1 MKKSL
6 STFLLPLFL
15 FISCETEISGPVETI
30 PEVTGV
36 QLGWIGYLSTSNV
49 GISGDTYYRVS
60 VWFTGETVPNT
71 LSSYPSY
78 SRTWNSYYGSWDY
91 NANEWF
97 FQYSCTEIELFQSEG
112 YFNYKYID
120 NGIEVVQSN
129 SISDSHFWI
138 EK

>member
-1 MKKSL
+1 MKKS
-6 STFLLPLFL
+6 SSIYLLPLLF

-30 PEVTGV
+30 PEVNGV
-36 QLGWIGYLSTSNV
+36 QLEWIGYQDDSYEY
-49 GISGDTYYRVS
+49 ISGDRYYQGRV
-60 VWFTGETVPNT
+60 WYTGEIVPNT

-78 SRTWNSYYGSWDY
+78 SQALNNYGNYVYS
-91 NANEWF
+91 ANEWF
-97 FQYSCTEIELFQSEG
+97 LQYSCTEIELFQSEG